1 MARTKVDEIGTDET
15 KRKNHAVSASI
26 SPELY
31 DSLEE
36 YRWANRMKA
45 SEVLIA
51 ALNAYLGKTEDQTVS
66 NV

>member
-15 KRKNHAVSASI
+15 KRKNHAVSASV

-31 DSLEE
+31 DALEE
-36 YRWANRMKA
+36 YRWGNRMRA
-45 SEVLIA
+45 SEVIIA
-51 ALNAYLGKTEDQTVS
+51 ALNAYLGKTDDQTAS